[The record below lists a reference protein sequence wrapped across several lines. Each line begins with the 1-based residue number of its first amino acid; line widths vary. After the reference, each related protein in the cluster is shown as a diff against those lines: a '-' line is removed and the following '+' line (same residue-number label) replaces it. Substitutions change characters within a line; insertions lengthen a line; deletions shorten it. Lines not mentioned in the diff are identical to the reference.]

1 MVHKFARARAL
12 TDETK
17 RITFAA
23 SGLSFRAYNE
33 LYEMWLEN
41 RYRDDIKPYTSRS
54 AHHYDPYLTETG
66 YENTLQ
72 HTEGAIAFARKLQE
86 QFEDGDRVEHIA
98 QLWREMGKVKREELV
113 LEVFEGQCR
122 RSEMGE
128 YIWTREDTPELTLEW
143 ATSFDKDGIANWIR
157 LWFDQGQTEEERRK
171 SEKDEDALGYRN
183 LRNDKWDRVNG
194 VFEIENAFVP
204 VKKSIRAFV
213 HDGIARRNQFLRQFI
228 RELSGCVVSLLPPP
242 SIKSS
247 RYLTLASTSSRKRQ
261 SSRPRNL
268 KPESRNR
275 MQPRCSLAYKRKESV
290 SGSASTLG
298 SRR

>member
-1 MVHKFARARAL
+1 MNGKKPAPMRAL
-12 TDETK
+12 TDQTP
-17 RITFAA
+17 RISYAD
-23 SGLSFRAYNE
+23 SGINFRQYNE
-33 LYEMWLEN
+33 MYEEWLEA
-41 RYRDDIKPYTSRS
+41 RHRDTIRPYTEQRS
-54 AHHYDPYLTETG
+54 PVFDIYTTESGRQMVHDT
-66 YENTLQ
+66 EQSVRIITRRLQQTLKAP
-72 HTEGAIAFARKLQE
+72 EELERYKN
-86 QFEDGDRVEHIA
+86 
-98 QLWREMGKVKREELV
+98 LWKEMG
-113 LEVFEGQCR
+113 R
-122 RSEMGE
+122 RV
-128 YIWTREDTPELTLEW
+128 REDFMLKILEDECRNFESLGQPWPREDCPELTLEW
-143 ATSFDKDGIANWIR
+143 ATGVDREGVANWIR
-157 LWFDQGQTEEERRK
+157 IWQQLGTEEPKPQEG
-171 SEKDEDALGYRN
+171 ELPYFN
-183 LRNDKWDRVNG
+183 LRNDRWDRVNG
-194 VFEIENAFVP
+194 VFEIENTLVP